1 MPFALKKIIIIN
13 PVMSLMIQ
21 IEREIHE
28 AELKM
33 EQDMPRLSLS
43 LHTYCSTEENSIP
56 PQSGV
61 ADAGDSYLTNKS
73 FSCTEHKVFRV
84 SICDLGLCPSSC
96 VNIFT

>member
-1 MPFALKKIIIIN
+1 
-13 PVMSLMIQ
+13 MSLMIQ
-21 IEREIHE
+21 IERQKHE

-61 ADAGDSYLTNKS
+61 ADAGDS
-73 FSCTEHKVFRV
+73 
-84 SICDLGLCPSSC
+84 
-96 VNIFT
+96 